1 MAEPLK
7 NYFNRHFVEPFSE
20 VCAVHIPD
28 FNQENFLATIFD
40 TNWKNLELKP
50 RIKHIAYALQ
60 TQLTASIPEN
70 LKCIVAISE
79 DIRINQNKQDTFEYL
94 VLSDYIEVYGLDH
107 VQESLDAMEKVTVLA
122 TCEFA
127 IRPFLIKYPQKSF
140 EKILEWSQHKHASV
154 RRLSSEGCRP
164 RLPWGMGIPSL
175 KKDPSLIFPILENL
189 KNDPS
194 LYVRR
199 SVANN
204 INDISKD
211 HPETVLRLLKNWH
224 GFSEERNWLV
234 KHAARTLLKQG
245 NPKALKLFGYGD
257 TNAFET
263 KNFRLQNKM
272 VSIGTYLT
280 FNFSIQNIS
289 NKKQKL
295 RLEYFVHFLLA
306 NGKLSKKIF
315 KISERELAP
324 QELLKYER
332 RQSFKLISTRKYYSG
347 AHHISLVINGVE
359 LKSLPFELTVSNRKT
374 K

>member
-332 RQSFKLISTRKYYSG
+332 RQSFKLISTRKYYVG
-347 AHHISLVINGVE
+347 THRLSLVINGFE
-359 LKSLPFELTVSNRKT
+359 LSSLPFELTK
-374 K
+374 